1 MKSSYTV
8 TETGGEDKDSEEKEA
23 AGKGSEFENQYSI
36 NDDVI
41 KTIETTTVYETKS
54 LRPIESDLHVDLG
67 IYI

>member
-8 TETGGEDKDSEEKEA
+8 TETGGEDQDSEEKEA
-23 AGKGSEFENQYSI
+23 GKSEFENQYSV